1 MGFDR
6 RERRGSLGSEDLP
19 MMRLMTFL
27 LVIWGSAAL
36 ADRPAIPGED
46 DAAFVEARSAWLDG
60 DDHFA
65 LQKLGG
71 LAADGNTAA
80 QILLARI
87 GEEPNMHRQVTR
99 DLSRKD
105 RIGLLR
111 QEGGLSGTS
120 WLEAAEGNSELARAL
135 VLRKVAFSS
144 EDGGE
149 GGLMAPEAMEAVRL
163 LLQYNEVAL
172 ATDVAF
178 KLFDG
183 GFLREIVSLLDEYGD
198 ELDRIA
204 KILLYVAY
212 TSLDPDFD
220 LSENTHLVE
229 GVEPEDIFALRHMH
243 PQVLKENADLRKA
256 VVLFAEMVQPWTPL
270 REMCEVSCP
279 NSYNTCL
286 IAGVTSMG
294 VARRY
299 PFASP
304 LDSLVPEEDYWRSAR
319 IRGDVARKLF
329 EIQPDFKIGAS
340 FDQCFADTVTA
351 LAQ

>member
-1 MGFDR
+1 M
-6 RERRGSLGSEDLP
+6 RGWTATIF
-19 MMRLMTFL
+19 MRSSS
-27 LVIWGSAAL
+27 W
-36 ADRPAIPGED
+36 
-46 DAAFVEARSAWLDG
+46 
-60 DDHFA
+60 
-65 LQKLGG
+65 GG

-87 GEEPNMHRQVTR
+87 AEEPNMHRHVTGDMAR
-99 DLSRKD
+99 GD

-111 QEGGLSGTS
+111 QKGGLSGTS
-120 WLEAAEGNSELARAL
+120 WLDAAEDNSELARAL
-135 VLRKVAFSS
+135 VLRKVAFTS

-163 LLQYNEVAL
+163 LLDYGEVVL

-183 GFLREIVSLLDEYGD
+183 VFLREIVSLLGEYGD
-198 ELDRIA
+198 DLDRMSQLLGVSARIGLNPDIA
-204 KILLYVAY
+204 LNDVAQ
-212 TSLDPDFD
+212 LAG
-220 LSENTHLVE
+220 
-229 GVEPEDIFALRHMH
+229 GVQPQDIIALRHLH
-243 PQVLKENADLRKA
+243 PQTLADNPDLQDT
-256 VVLFAEMVQPWTPL
+256 VVRFAELVQPWTPL

-279 NSYNTCL
+279 NSYNACL
-286 IAGVTSMG
+286 LAGVTSIG

-304 LDSLVPEEDYWRSAR
+304 LDSLVPEQDYWRSAR

-340 FDQCFADTVTA
+340 FDQCFADTITA

>member
-1 MGFDR
+1 
-6 RERRGSLGSEDLP
+6 

-27 LVIWGSAAL
+27 LLMWGSAVL
-36 ADRPAIPGED
+36 ADGSAIPGED
-46 DAAFVEARSAWLDG
+46 DAAIIAARSAWLDG
-60 DDHFA
+60 DDLYA
-65 LQKLGG
+65 LQQLRI
-71 LAADGNTAA
+71 LAVDGNTAA

-87 GEEPNMHRQVTR
+87 AEEPNMHRHVTG
-99 DLSRKD
+99 DMNRKD
-105 RIGLLR
+105 RIALLR

-120 WLEAAEGNSELARAL
+120 WLEAAERNSELARAL
-135 VLRKVAFSS
+135 VLRKVAFRS
-144 EDGGE
+144 EAGGA
-149 GGLMAPEAMEAVRL
+149 GGQVAPEAMEAVRL
-163 LLQYNEVAL
+163 LLDYNEVAL

-183 GFLREIVSLLDEYGD
+183 VFLREIVSLLGQYGED
-198 ELDRIA
+198 LDRISQ
-204 KILLYVAY
+204 LLGVSAQIGLNPDTELYDVAQ
-212 TSLDPDFD
+212 LAD
-220 LSENTHLVE
+220 
-229 GVEPEDIFALRHMH
+229 GVQPEDIIALRHMH
-243 PQVLKENADLRKA
+243 PQTLVENPDLQETLVR
-256 VVLFAEMVQPWTPL
+256 FAELVQPWTPL
-270 REMCEVSCP
+270 RNLCEVSCP

-286 IAGVTSMG
+286 VAGVTSMG